1 MSYGVS
7 RSIVN
12 LRSRPSPTSI
22 SSHHSHVRSGGAS
35 LSPVVTCA
43 ALETDAAHFLYP
55 VITTSEWRS
64 SFAESDV
71 RFAEIVRYAPHN
83 RASLLGWHVV
93 VLFVLTLMLVF
104 F

>member
-22 SSHHSHVRSGGAS
+22 WSHRSHVRSGGAS

-64 SFAESDV
+64 SFAESKV
-71 RFAEIVRYAPHN
+71 RFAA
-83 RASLLGWHVV
+83 
-93 VLFVLTLMLVF
+93 LFVTRGTIASAC
-104 F
+104 

>member
-22 SSHHSHVRSGGAS
+22 WSHCSHVRSGGAS

-43 ALETDAAHFLYP
+43 SLETEAAHCLYP
-55 VITTSEWRS
+55 VITTSDWRS
-64 SFAESDV
+64 SFAESDA
-71 RFAEIVRYAPHN
+71 RFAAVVRYAPNN
-83 RASLLGWHVV
+83 RASLLRWHVV
-93 VLFVLTLMLVF
+93 VLVVLTLML
-104 F
+104 

>member
-22 SSHHSHVRSGGAS
+22 WSHCSHVRSGGAS
-35 LSPVVTCA
+35 LSPVVTCP

-71 RFAEIVRYAPHN
+71 RFAAVVRYAPHN
-83 RASLLGWHVV
+83 PASLLSWHLLV
-93 VLFVLTLMLVF
+93 FVALTLRVVIS
-104 F
+104 

>member
-22 SSHHSHVRSGGAS
+22 WSHCSHVRSGGAS

-43 ALETDAAHFLYP
+43 ALETDAAHFPYP

-64 SFAESDV
+64 SFAESEV
-71 RFAEIVRYAPHN
+71 RFCGNACYAPHN
-83 RASLLGWHVV
+83 PASLLSWHLLVF
-93 VLFVLTLMLVF
+93 LALTLRVVIS
-104 F
+104 

>member
-22 SSHHSHVRSGGAS
+22 GSQRSHVRSGGAS
-35 LSPVVTCA
+35 LSPVVIRT
-43 ALETDAAHFLYP
+43 ALETDAAHFPYP

-64 SFAESDV
+64 SFAESEV
-71 RFAEIVRYAPHN
+71 TFTCRVCYAPHN
-83 RASLLGWHVV
+83 RASLLSRQL
-93 VLFVLTLMLVF
+93 LF
-104 F
+104 

>member
-22 SSHHSHVRSGGAS
+22 GSQSSHVRSGGAS
-35 LSPVVTCA
+35 LSPVVTRA

-64 SFAESDV
+64 SFAESEV
-71 RFAEIVRYAPHN
+71 RFARRVRYASHN
-83 RASLLGWHVV
+83 RVSLLSRRW
-93 VLFVLTLMLVF
+93 LSWSS
-104 F
+104 